1 MMDDLFIIIFG
12 AMFVNNFVLT
22 RFLGLCPFIG
32 VSKKLSHALGMGIAV
47 IVVMIISSFFTHTL
61 YKYLLHPYGIEYLEI
76 VFFILVIASLVQ
88 ILEIILKN
96 YTKSLYSALG
106 IYLPLITTNCA
117 IMGVSFLNI
126 RESFSLLES
135 ISNAL
140 GAGLGFMLALI
151 IMAGI
156 RERLEAS
163 VVPEFFKGVPLAF
176 IVASFLSLTFTIF
189 RGMV

>member
-1 MMDDLFIIIFG
+1 MEDLFIIIFG

-32 VSKKLSHALGMGIAV
+32 VSRKLSHALGMGIAV
-47 IVVMIISSFFTHTL
+47 IVVMIISSFFTHSL

-76 VFFILVIASLVQ
+76 IFFILVIASLVQ

-126 RESFSLLES
+126 RESFSLLQS
-135 ISNAL
+135 LSNAL

-163 VVPEFFKGVPLAF
+163 VVPDFFKGVPLAF
-176 IVASFLSLTFTIF
+176 IVASFLSLSFTIF

>member
-1 MMDDLFIIIFG
+1 
-12 AMFVNNFVLT
+12 
-22 RFLGLCPFIG
+22 
-32 VSKKLSHALGMGIAV
+32 
-47 IVVMIISSFFTHTL
+47 
-61 YKYLLHPYGIEYLEI
+61 
-76 VFFILVIASLVQ
+76 
-88 ILEIILKN
+88 
-96 YTKSLYSALG
+96 
-106 IYLPLITTNCA
+106 
-117 IMGVSFLNI
+117 MGVSFLNI